1 MDSAAADSF
10 KRDAPPGRKNESRNI
25 IGSQYPSNR
34 SCIDANRGRHIYSE
48 FHFSILKSVR
58 EFPRLKAPIP
68 TNEASRLEA
77 LRQYRMLD
85 TAPERAYDDV
95 TRIAASICAVPIAIV
110 SLIDTDRQWFK
121 SRLGLAVAETHRDQ
135 AFCAHTILKPELL
148 EVEDATLDVRFADN
162 PLVLGDPGIRFYA
175 GAPLLTPAG
184 HALGS
189 LCVIDREPRKL
200 SAEQKASLES
210 LARLVMNNLELRRT
224 AAELAAAA
232 ANIKTLSGMLPICCA
247 CKQIRNDQ
255 GYWQQVETY
264 IAKHTD
270 ATFTHSYCPKCA
282 KIYFPDVE
290 D

>member
-1 MDSAAADSF
+1 
-10 KRDAPPGRKNESRNI
+10 
-25 IGSQYPSNR
+25 
-34 SCIDANRGRHIYSE
+34 
-48 FHFSILKSVR
+48 
-58 EFPRLKAPIP
+58 
-68 TNEASRLEA
+68 
-77 LRQYRMLD
+77 MLD